1 MFNKVSFLPGKIK
14 LMGLIVVPL
23 FFLLSCSAEEEFQN
37 NPNKVSLSIEEKE
50 SYEDDNIYL
59 VALEIQ
65 SNRQIFRFDER
76 DKQTLLDLSKLRYER
91 DKTNRASIE
100 IHYFFYAP
108 GSKIPPFSKI
118 KDYNRVENLLWVDVK
133 SFDSPFMEWTNSLV
147 AEGELYEWKIE

>member
-1 MFNKVSFLPGKIK
+1 MFGAIK
-14 LMGLIVVPL
+14 LMGLIIVPL
-23 FFLLSCSAEEEFQN
+23 VFLMSCTVEEEIQN
-37 NPNKVSLSIEEKE
+37 SPTEEPISIEEKE

-59 VALEIQ
+59 VAFEIE

-76 DKQTLLDLSKLRYER
+76 DKQSLLDLSTLRYER
-91 DKTNRASIE
+91 DKTNRDSIE
-100 IHYFFYAP
+100 IHYYFYAP